1 MNYAQIRKF
10 DISNGPGVRASIFV
24 SGCRHG
30 CDGCFNKEYWGFDSG
45 QKYTWKTKKEM
56 LKNISDDKVVGL
68 SILGGEPFQQD
79 DDGLIDLCSLINFT
93 KSLGKT
99 VWVWTGYTIEELKA
113 KDDIL
118 INFILKRI
126 DVLVDGKFEKDKK
139 DLNLKYCGSTNQK
152 VIYLRGDI

>member
-10 DISNGPGVRASIFV
+10 DISNGRGIRTTIFF
-24 SGCRHG
+24 SGCTHK
-30 CDGCFNKEYWGFDSG
+30 CEGCFQPELWDFKYGKEFDDEAIK
-45 QKYTWKTKKEM
+45 QVREY
-56 LKNISDDKVVGL
+56 ISDDKVVGL

-139 DLNLKYCGSTNQK
+139 DLSLKYCGSTNQR
-152 VIYLRGDI
+152 VIYNKK